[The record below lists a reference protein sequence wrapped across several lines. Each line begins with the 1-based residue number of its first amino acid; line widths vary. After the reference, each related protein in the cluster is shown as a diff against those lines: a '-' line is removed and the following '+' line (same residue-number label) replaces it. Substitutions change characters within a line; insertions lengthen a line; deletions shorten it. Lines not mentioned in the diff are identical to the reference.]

1 MSERKIGINIYK
13 ILEFLK
19 TIDDAPYA
27 MYDLLKEKGFV
38 VEKKRVNI
46 NSADK
51 VLTSGLIDIFEKS
64 INYSFMDFQYLI
76 AEELGMP
83 KYDPDNTSVYDYVD
97 LIFLTYYNGEI
108 TEVEL
113 IEGLIINATDKNF
126 KLNEKFIKAIGGWQ
140 YLNLD

>member
-51 VLTSGLIDIFEKS
+51 VLTSGLIDIFEKA

-113 IEGLIINATDKNF
+113 IEGITINATDKNF
-126 KLNEKFIKAIGGWQ
+126 KLNEKFWS
-140 YLNLD
+140 

>member
-51 VLTSGLIDIFEKS
+51 VLTSGLIDIFEKA

-108 TEVEL
+108 TEEEL
-113 IEGLIINATDKNF
+113 IEGITINATDKNF